1 MIKLYN
7 TLTRKIEEFKPIA
20 PPAVKIYTCGPTVYD
35 FQHIG
40 NFRTMIFSDV
50 LVRTLT
56 ANGYEVNSVRNITDI
71 DDKIIKRATERGIT
85 ISELSEEYTRYFVLD
100 LNKLK
105 ILPVNHSPKATEHVT
120 SMIKFIEELI
130 EKEIAYVEKDGS
142 VYFDISKFPDY
153 GKLSQIEKRELKSG
167 TRILSDEYTK
177 DDVQDFALWKSV
189 EPGELGGYDSPWGL
203 GRPGWHIECSVMAQ
217 DFLGETIDIHA
228 GGIDL
233 MFPHHENEIA
243 QSEARSGKEFVNYF
257 IHGDHVL
264 VDGKKMSKS
273 LGNFY
278 KLSDLEEKGFDPLA
292 YRYLVLSAH
301 YRDKLNFTWESVQ
314 SAQNALTNV
323 RNQIMDWDVP
333 AERGIEEY
341 EKRFLEAMN
350 DDLGTPQALAIMW
363 ELVKSDAPSAQKA
376 ATLIKMDEI
385 LGLDL
390 AGYINKQVEVSED
403 VQELLEKRE
412 KAREQKNFELS
423 DTLRD
428 EIKEKGFEVLDTPEG
443 PKVKKIL

>member
-7 TLTRKIEEFKPIA
+7 TLTRKIEEFKPVA
-20 PPAVKIYTCGPTVYD
+20 PPIVKMYTCGPTVYD

-71 DDKIIKRATERGIT
+71 DDKIIKRAKEQE
-85 ISELSEEYTRYFVLD
+85 ISIRELSEEYTRYFVLD
-100 LNKLK
+100 LNKLR

-120 SMIKFIEELI
+120 SMIKFIEELV
-130 EKEIAYVEKDGS
+130 EKEVAYVEKDGS

-153 GKLSQIEKRELKSG
+153 GKLSQLDKRELKSG

-189 EPGELGGYDSPWGL
+189 ESGEAGGYDSPWGL

-243 QSEARSGKEFVNYF
+243 QSEARSGKEFVKYF
-257 IHGDHVL
+257 IHGEHIL
-264 VDGKKMSKS
+264 VEGKKMSKS

-278 KLSDLEEKGFDPLA
+278 KLSELEEKGFDPLA

-301 YRDKLNFTWESVQ
+301 YRDTLNFTWESLQ
-314 SAQNALTNV
+314 AAQNALTHLH
-323 RNQIMDWDVP
+323 NQIMEWDAP
-333 AERGIEEY
+333 AGEGIEEY
-341 EKRFLEAMN
+341 YQRFIEAVN
-350 DDLGTPQALAIMW
+350 DDLKTPQALAVIW
-363 ELVKSDAPSAQKA
+363 ELVKSDVPSAQKA
-376 ATLIKMDEI
+376 ETLIKMDDI
-385 LGLDL
+385 LGLGL
-390 AGYINKQVEVSED
+390 AGYINKQIEIPEE

-412 KAREQKNFELS
+412 KARKDKNFELS
-423 DTLRD
+423 DKLRNQIQD
-428 EIKEKGFEVLDTPEG
+428 LGFEIEDTPTG
-443 PKVKKIL
+443 QKVR